1 MTGTNEPTYIV
12 ASPRLRMIERR
23 SRPISRETDVPSIAA
38 ISLGAFT
45 LVGDHANV
53 DRSPQNSLAA
63 GLAQGEAN
71 HEAVSPCRRDIDHFF
86 KVIAPAARTP
96 SLARCNAAPLAN
108 LSHLAAPGLA
118 SLDRV
123 L

>member
-1 MTGTNEPTYIV
+1 
-12 ASPRLRMIERR
+12 MIERR

-53 DRSPQNSLAA
+53 DRSPQNSLGA
-63 GLAQGEAN
+63 GLAQGEAS

-86 KVIAPAARTP
+86 KVIVPDARTP